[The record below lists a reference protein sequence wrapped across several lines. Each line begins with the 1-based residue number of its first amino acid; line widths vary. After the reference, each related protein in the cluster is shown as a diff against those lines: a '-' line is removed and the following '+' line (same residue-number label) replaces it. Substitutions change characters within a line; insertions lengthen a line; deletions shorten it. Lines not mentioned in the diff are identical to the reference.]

1 MGFAAERGKSC
12 RHKKK
17 LCPIKGKLAI
27 KVQKTAYEA
36 GALIRV
42 SGPNMIISPSL
53 IIDEADIDTVLSAIE
68 AGVKAAS

>member
-1 MGFAAERGKSC
+1 MAAMELVSDRDTKS
-12 RHKKK
+12 
-17 LCPIKGKLAI
+17 PVDGQLAI